1 MSFKKNQS
9 LATGNGNAQGENEN
23 WRAQGFI
30 NLYVKVGEGKR
41 KVGSIPLKESK
52 AFERAL
58 LERLQQEGGVEAF
71 AANLEIDFQLAD
83 KETKASELG
92 W

>member
-1 MSFKKNQS
+1 MSFKKGSS
-9 LATGNGNAQGENEN
+9 LATGNNQAEQNES
-23 WRAQGFI
+23 WKAQGFI
-30 NLYVKVGEGKR
+30 NIYVKVGEGKR

-71 AANLEIDFQLAD
+71 AANLEIDFQIAD
-83 KETKASELG
+83 KETKAAELG

>member
-1 MSFKKNQS
+1 MSFKKQGS
-9 LATGNGNAQGENEN
+9 LATGNNTQAENEN

-71 AANLEIDFQLAD
+71 AANLEIDFQIAD
-83 KETKASELG
+83 KETKAAELG